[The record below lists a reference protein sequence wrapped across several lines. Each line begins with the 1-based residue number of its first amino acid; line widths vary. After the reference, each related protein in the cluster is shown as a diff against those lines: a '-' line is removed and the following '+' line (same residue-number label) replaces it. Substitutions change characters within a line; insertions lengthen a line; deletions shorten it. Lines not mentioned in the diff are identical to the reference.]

1 MKKIFVSVLIANYN
15 KKKYISRCLKSLEN
29 QTYKNFEVIFFD
41 DKSTDNSILKVKKFF
56 NKLNIKLI
64 VNNKKKKNITAF
76 DQINSY
82 YQAFRHA
89 NGKIVL
95 FLDSDDFFDKEKIMK
110 VVSYFND
117 NKQKQILF
125 DLPIIFFTQKEKK
138 IMTFKK
144 RISLA
149 SMWPQFPPQS
159 CISLRSKIFK
169 KIFSNIFNKK
179 FPNITLDFRIAVY
192 SYFISKDFNITN
204 NYLTYYFQD
213 INGESRNFL
222 YFSKNWWLRRLEAHR
237 YLRYFLQNNNMRYIY
252 GIDFFLT
259 SIICIFWNK

>member
-1 MKKIFVSVLIANYN
+1 MS
-15 KKKYISRCLKSLEN
+15 S
-29 QTYKNFEVIFFD
+29 
-41 DKSTDNSILKVKKFF
+41 
-56 NKLNIKLI
+56 
-64 VNNKKKKNITAF
+64 
-76 DQINSY
+76 
-82 YQAFRHA
+82 
-89 NGKIVL
+89 
-95 FLDSDDFFDKEKIMK
+95 
-110 VVSYFND
+110 
-117 NKQKQILF
+117 
-125 DLPIIFFTQKEKK
+125 
-138 IMTFKK
+138 
-144 RISLA
+144 A

-159 CISLRSKIFK
+159 CISLRSKFFK

-213 INGESRNFL
+213 IHGESRNFL